1 MSTRVVSLFLLMVVL
16 FGLSTAPI
24 LFAEAAPAAPDVQ
37 TTPEMT
43 SQAVQTPFHAEPIQ
57 VQQALTQAGFF
68 TGKVDGII
76 GKKTRAAI
84 RAFQEANGLTVDGR
98 CGPLTWEKLKPYAS
112 EAVPASSDLTV
123 SETDNTL
130 VEEIEQ
136 SNPTGHELKQKLV
149 S

>member
-1 MSTRVVSLFLLMVVL
+1 MSIRVVNLFLLMVAL
-16 FGLSTAPI
+16 FGFSAVPA
-24 LFAEAAPAAPDVQ
+24 LFAEVAPVTADVQ
-37 TTPEMT
+37 E
-43 SQAVQTPFHAEPIQ
+43 VPFHAEPIQ

-68 TGKVDGII
+68 TGKIDGII

-84 RAFQEANGLTVDGR
+84 RAFQEANGLKVDGR
-98 CGPLTWEKLKPYAS
+98 CGPLTWEKLKTYAS
-112 EAVPASSDLTV
+112 EAVPESSDLTV
-123 SETDNTL
+123 SETNDTL